1 MKRLAELFLKALD
14 VLESTAMVVFMAVA
28 TVMTFVQVIFRY
40 VLNNSIFWAEE
51 VVLYSIICMSFVGAS
66 MGVRKHAHISVDILN
81 TFGSARINR
90 WLLATACVLGAM
102 FGGILLFYGWQLF
115 TTTLQRGQLS
125 PALRMPVAWVY
136 APIPIAGVLLI
147 IRYVTQLVEVWR
159 ERPERHAIDQ
169 DKLV

>member
-1 MKRLAELFLKALD
+1 MKRLAEFFLKALD
-14 VLESTAMVVFMAVA
+14 VLESTAMVVFMTVA

-81 TFGSARINR
+81 TIASPRINR
-90 WLLATACVLGAM
+90 WLIAIACVLGAI

-115 TTTLQRGQLS
+115 TATLQRGQLS
-125 PALRMPVAWVY
+125 PALRIPVAWAY

-147 IRYVTQLVEVWR
+147 IRYVTQLVKVCR
-159 ERPERHAIDQ
+159 EEPARHNIDQ

>member
-1 MKRLAELFLKALD
+1 MKRLAKLFLKALD
-14 VLESTAMVVFMAVA
+14 ILESTAMVVFMAVA
-28 TVMTFVQVIFRY
+28 TIMTFVQVIFRY

-66 MGVRKHAHISVDILN
+66 MGVRKYAHISVDILN
-81 TFGSARINR
+81 TFASARINR
-90 WLLATACVLGAM
+90 WLIATASVLGAL

-136 APIPIAGVLLI
+136 IPIPIAGVLLI
-147 IRYVTQLVEVWR
+147 IRYVTLLVEVWR
-159 ERPERHAIDQ
+159 EEPERHAIDQ